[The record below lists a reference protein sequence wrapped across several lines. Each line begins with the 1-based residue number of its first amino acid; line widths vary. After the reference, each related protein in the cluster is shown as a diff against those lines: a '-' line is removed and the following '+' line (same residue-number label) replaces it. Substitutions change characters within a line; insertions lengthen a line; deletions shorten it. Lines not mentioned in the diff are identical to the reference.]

1 MPDKK
6 EISRRQFVSA
16 GASAAVVAALPKVNF
31 SSPESDGAKAFAP
44 QSTPVLQN
52 SDWKEQGVE
61 NLSKSP
67 YAKLRN
73 VPVRAVTIQSGLW
86 RSEEHTSELQSR
98 RDLVCR

>member
-1 MPDKK
+1 MISEENKMPDKK

-31 SSPESDGAKAFAP
+31 SSREFGGAKALAP
-44 QSTPVLQN
+44 QTTPVLEH

-61 NLSKSP
+61 NLTKSP

-73 VPVRAVTIQSGLW
+73 VPVRAVTIQSGFWAW
-86 RSEEHTSELQSR
+86 RREINVTK
-98 RDLVCR
+98 